1 MRIKKIINNSIVCA
15 VDDTGDESFQF
26 LREYGVVGVQS
37 YHWKR
42 NKRVDE
48 ERCQLE
54 LHQRTYFVR
63 KDLFCIFD
71 NLRVFFEYL
80 FALLNFALEPW
91 VGLAYFPVKDYGV
104 DDAANEFNGKVN
116 VETTKIDG
124 EYHLQ
129 DYLACCCD
137 LEIACYYVV
146 ALVGREECRMVV
158 DKIAN
163 H

>member
-1 MRIKKIINNSIVCA
+1 MS
-15 VDDTGDESFQF
+15 
-26 LREYGVVGVQS
+26 LYQS
-37 YHWKR
+37 ANLVSKY
-42 NKRVDE
+42 
-48 ERCQLE
+48 
-54 LHQRTYFVR
+54 
-63 KDLFCIFD
+63 LFGIFD

-80 FALLNFALEPW
+80 FPLFDFALEPW
-91 VGLAYFPVKDYGV
+91 VCLAYFPVKDYGV

-116 VETTKIDG
+116 VETAKIDG